1 MIVSDVGMQL
11 IAEFEGFSGFL
22 YDDPGGHATIGFG
35 FLVHLGNY
43 HRPRGICAKCDAWPR
58 QSERDRWI
66 SAEAGR
72 ALLRDKVRG
81 YADAVFT
88 YTSVT
93 LTQGQFDAL
102 TSLTYNIGAG
112 GFRDSAVRRA
122 VNAGQDPCPAMRK
135 IIYAVGSAMPLP
147 GLVRRREAE
156 CALFHSDVPKAQEG
170 RVYTDKQIDEK
181 VGEVLRLGVEANQ
194 KADEANRKLDAQA
207 TLLEVLIP
215 PLVTGTAAEPQMRY
229 IWAAAKKPWPA

>member
-58 QSERDRWI
+58 QAERDRWI

-81 YADAVFT
+81 YADAVFANT
-88 YTSVT
+88 AVT

-156 CALFHSDVPKAQEG
+156 CALFHSDIPKAQEG
-170 RVYTDKQIDEK
+170 RVYSDVQIDAK
-181 VGEVLRLGVEANQ
+181 VGEVLKALITLQNTVEAQMVNVDGLT
-194 KADEANRKLDAQA
+194 ADVRELTANIQDTFALANRNQDRLNRAGIAQ
-207 TLLEVLIP
+207 
-215 PLVTGTAAEPQMRY
+215 
-229 IWAAAKKPWPA
+229 